1 MATNI
6 GTFEAGRGALM
17 ALVRRELVRFGRQ
30 PTRIIASLGTVLV
43 FWLLA
48 GSGFARSF
56 IMPSAGDGAEAAAI
70 SYAAFLL
77 PGMVTMVVMFGAVLS
92 AISLI
97 QDRHSGFLQ
106 AAMVSPA
113 PAWSVAGAKVVGGA
127 LVATMQ
133 AAPLLLVAPA
143 VGLGFGFGIIPALI
157 AAALTAAA
165 VIALGLALAWVV
177 NSISGF
183 HGVMNL
189 VLMPMWVL
197 SGAVFPVEGASTWL
211 QRAVAVNPLHW
222 CTRAIGGSLG
232 VGEPA
237 SLAQWGG
244 VLLFAVVA
252 MGCAVAVMGRV
263 RLGASSEG
271 EA

>member
-1 MATNI
+1 MAANA
-6 GTFEAGRGALM
+6 GTLDAGRGALVTLM
-17 ALVRRELVRFGRQ
+17 RRELVRFGRQ

-56 IMPSAGDGAEAAAI
+56 IMPAPIDGSEAAAI
-70 SYAAFLL
+70 TYAAFLL
-77 PGMVTMVVMFGAVLS
+77 PGMVTMMVMFSAVLS

-113 PAWSVAGAKVVGGA
+113 PAWSVAGAKVLGGA
-127 LVATMQ
+127 LVATIQ

-143 VGLGFGFGIIPALI
+143 VGLRFGFGMIPALL

-197 SGAVFPVEGASTWL
+197 SGAVFPVEGASAWL
-211 QRAVAVNPLHW
+211 RQAVAVNPLHW

-237 SLAQWGG
+237 SIAQWGG
-244 VLLFAVVA
+244 VLLFALAA
-252 MGCAVAVMGRV
+252 MAFALLVMGRV
-263 RLGASSEG
+263 RIGASSEG